1 MISNIYELTEKIGNG
16 NFGDVWKC
24 KHKYNSFE
32 YAVKQDTSKSNL
44 LLHEVKIIK
53 LLGKHKNI
61 PQIKWYG
68 KIDEKLSMIT
78 ELYDKTIDKMYPL
91 IPEDFKNYAF
101 QMLDVIE
108 YIHSKGII
116 HRDIKP
122 DNFMLRKNN
131 NSIILIDYGLARPY
145 MYENKHVPIEWNL
158 EIIGSNNF
166 CSINMHNG
174 IRPSRRDDIE
184 SLCYV
189 FISLNVKKLPWR
201 NICISNRREKNK
213 MYIRLKNDIIESLS
227 NTNINIVISKILK
240 IAKLYNYED
249 KPQYNLFRKMLEE

>member
-24 KHKYNSFE
+24 KNKYTNIY
-32 YAVKQDTSKSNL
+32 YAVKQDTTTNNL

-68 KIDEKLSMIT
+68 KINDKSSMIT
-78 ELYDKTIDKMYPL
+78 ELYDVTINKINPL
-91 IPEDFKNYAF
+91 TREDFKNYVK
-101 QMLDVIE
+101 QMLEAIE
-108 YIHSKGII
+108 YVHSKGII

-122 DNFMLRKNN
+122 DNFMLKKTSNT
-131 NSIILIDYGLARPY
+131 IMLIDYGLARPY
-145 MYENKHVPIEWNL
+145 IYDDKHVPIEWNL

-166 CSINMHNG
+166 CSINMHSG
-174 IRPSRRDDIE
+174 IRPSRRDDLE

-189 FISLNVKKLPWR
+189 CIYLLSKALPWR
-201 NICISNRREKNK
+201 NVCISNKKERNK
-213 MYIRLKNDIIESLS
+213 IYAKLKNDMVNLIEKDDIKYPII
-227 NTNINIVISKILK
+227 KILN
-240 IAKLYNYED
+240 ITKLYNFED
-249 KPQYNLFRKMLEE
+249 KPQYNLFRKILDE

>member
-24 KHKYNSFE
+24 KHKYNSFY
-32 YAVKQDTSKSNL
+32 YAVKQDKTNDNL

-68 KIDEKLSMIT
+68 KLNDKSSMIT
-78 ELYDKTIDKMYPL
+78 ELYDVTIDKINPL
-91 IPEDFKNYAF
+91 TIIDFKKYVN

-108 YIHSKGII
+108 YIHLKGII

-122 DNFMLRKNN
+122 DNFMLKQKSND
-131 NSIILIDYGLARPY
+131 IILIDYGLARPY
-145 MYENKHVPIEWNL
+145 IYDKKHIPIEWNL
-158 EIIGSNNF
+158 ELIGSNNY
-166 CSINMHNG
+166 CSINMHKG

-189 FISLNVKKLPWR
+189 WISLLVKMLPWKNLCMSSNKER
-201 NICISNRREKNK
+201 NKI
-213 MYIRLKNDIIESLS
+213 YIKLKNDIVSLIEKGDIKYPIIKIL
-227 NTNINIVISKILK
+227 NIV
-240 IAKLYNYED
+240 KLYNYED
-249 KPQYNLFRKMLEE
+249 KPQYNLFRKILEE